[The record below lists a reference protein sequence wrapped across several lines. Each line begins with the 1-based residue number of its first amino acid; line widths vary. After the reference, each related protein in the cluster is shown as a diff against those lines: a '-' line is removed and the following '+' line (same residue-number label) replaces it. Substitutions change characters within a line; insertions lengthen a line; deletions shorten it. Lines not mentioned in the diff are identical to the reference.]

1 MEVKTGFAEVNGA
14 RLYHE
19 VAGSGDPI
27 VLIHGIFVDCRCWND
42 QFEVFANE
50 YKVIRYDVRGYGKS
64 SVPVEGEAYSH
75 YDDLEALLEHLGVS
89 KAHIIG
95 WSMGCGFATDFV
107 LAHPERSSSLIAVGP
122 WVGGFTSPL
131 AQEMADEIEELYSI
145 VKESGI
151 KAGLEFLFD
160 SFFPK
165 SACPNPDVYERLTKM
180 VRDFSF
186 WDFINKDP
194 ELKLD
199 PPAIQQLDG
208 INLPT
213 LIVTAE
219 HDHESSREIADIME
233 RTIANAKKTDIADA
247 GHFMLMEKPAE
258 FNKIVLDFIA
268 DVRVSGV

>member
-1 MEVKTGFAEVNGA
+1 MRFSDFAEVNGA

-19 VAGSGDPI
+19 VAGSGEP
-27 VLIHGIFVDCRCWND
+27 VVFIHGNFGDCRYWND
-42 QFEVFANE
+42 QFEAFANE
-50 YKVIRYDVRGYGKS
+50 YKVMRYDVRGYGKS

-95 WSMGCGFATDFV
+95 WSMGCAIATDFV

-122 WVGGFTSPL
+122 WVSGFTSPL
-131 AQEMADEIEELYSI
+131 AQKLYAELKEVSSI

-151 KAGLEFLFD
+151 EAAIEFIFD
-160 SFFPK
+160 RFYK
-165 SACPNPDVYERLTKM
+165 SATPNPDVNERIIKIY
-180 VRDFSF
+180 RDYSF
-186 WDFINKDP
+186 WGFINKDP
-194 ELKLD
+194 QLNLD

-219 HDHESSREIADIME
+219 YDDEACREMADIME
-233 RTIANAKKTDIADA
+233 RTIANAKKADIADA
-247 GHFMLMEKPAE
+247 GHGMLMEKSAE